1 MAGSDGRHHWPILK
15 WRGAGFATR
24 IVRGEGNVVAVL
36 ALLAAAQLVAASP
49 WPGSA
54 QVEQWTLE
62 RTVTLGSVFDAE
74 TGLTAVG
81 GVIVEGDRLFVAQPY
96 ERRLRVFSLTGD
108 FLDFIGRDGEGPGE
122 FRSVDGTGLHE
133 GLVWV
138 HDSNRHR
145 LQYFDTE
152 GRVVSSA
159 RIRGHPALRPDRVQ
173 VHGILA
179 DGSRLIREGKWMS
192 ELVESPRKP
201 IPLFRFDPD
210 GMLRD
215 TVAMMAERTDIV
227 QLSDG
232 RESGWISY
240 AILPNTE
247 SFGSLLSVAPDG
259 SGFVVVHREAATG
272 SGTHTFRVI
281 RFDARADTA
290 WAHEVP
296 YEPVRVTDEWR
307 SRRVA
312 DAMRGGAGARISE
325 ISRRQ
330 AWERIFGRLEFFP
343 PVGDVKLGVDGTTWL
358 RLLTGADSS
367 QWRVLDES
375 GRFIARV
382 ESPPPGSME
391 WVDAE
396 SLWLLEESELDVP
409 YLVRY
414 VIRRP

>member
-62 RTVTLGSVFDAE
+62 RTVTIGSVFDAE

-81 GVIVEGDRLFVAQPY
+81 GVIVEGDRLFVSQPY

-108 FLDFIGRDGEGPGE
+108 FLGFIGRDGEGPGE
-122 FRSVDGTGLHE
+122 FRSVGGMGLHE

-138 HDSNRHR
+138 HDSNRNR

-152 GRVVSSA
+152 GRSVSSA
-159 RIRGHPALRPDRVQ
+159 PIRGHPALRPDRVRVQ
-173 VHGILA
+173 GILA
-179 DGSRLIREGKWMS
+179 DGSRLIREGKMMS
-192 ELVESPRKP
+192 ELVESPLKP
-201 IPLFRFDPD
+201 IPLFRFDPE

-232 RESGWISY
+232 SESGWTSF
-240 AILPNTE
+240 AILPKTE

-296 YEPVRVTDEWR
+296 YEPVRVTDDWR

-312 DAMRGGAGARISE
+312 DWMRGGAGADISE
-325 ISRRQ
+325 SRRRR
-330 AWERIFGRLEFFP
+330 AWEGIFGRLEFFP
-343 PVGDVKLGVDGTTWL
+343 PVGDVKLGTDGTTWL
-358 RLLTGADSS
+358 RLLTGVDSS
-367 QWRVLDES
+367 EWRVLDES

>member
-1 MAGSDGRHHWPILK
+1 MSRSEALV
-15 WRGAGFATR
+15 GAA
-24 IVRGEGNVVAVL
+24 L
-36 ALLAAAQLVAASP
+36 ACLSAASP
-49 WPGSA
+49 LSA
-54 QVEQWTLE
+54 SGQPEQWTLE
-62 RTVTLGSVFDAE
+62 LAVTIGSVFDAE

-81 GVIVEGDRLFVAQPY
+81 GVIVEGDRLFVSQPY
-96 ERRLRVFSLTGD
+96 ERHLRVFSLTGD
-108 FLDFIGRDGEGPGE
+108 FLGFIGRDGEGPGE
-122 FRSVDGTGLHE
+122 FRSVDGMGQHE

-138 HDSNRHR
+138 HDSDRHR

-152 GRVVSSA
+152 GRVLSSA
-159 RIRGHPALRPDRVQ
+159 RIRGHPALRASRAQVQ
-173 VHGILA
+173 GILA
-179 DGSRLIREGKWMS
+179 DGSRLIRESKMMS

-201 IPLFRFDPD
+201 IPLFRFDLD

-240 AILPNTE
+240 AILPKTE

-296 YEPVRVTDEWR
+296 YEPVRVSDDWR
-307 SRRVA
+307 SRRVE
-312 DAMRGGAGARISE
+312 DEMRGGARSRIPES
-325 ISRRQ
+325 SRRQ
-330 AWERIFGRLEFFP
+330 AWDRIFGRLEFFP
-343 PVGDVKLGVDGTTWL
+343 PVSDVKLGADGTTWL
-358 RLLTGADSS
+358 RLLTGVDSS
-367 QWRVLDES
+367 EWRVVDES

-382 ESPPPGSME
+382 KSPPPGSME

>member
-1 MAGSDGRHHWPILK
+1 MSRSEPLVG
-15 WRGAGFATR
+15 
-24 IVRGEGNVVAVL
+24 VAL
-36 ALLAAAQLVAASP
+36 ACLSAASP
-49 WPGSA
+49 LSA
-54 QVEQWTLE
+54 TAQPEQWTLE
-62 RTVTLGSVFDAE
+62 RTVTIGSVFDAG

-96 ERRLRVFSLTGD
+96 EQRLRVFSLTGD
-108 FLDFIGRDGEGPGE
+108 FLGFVGRDGEGPGE
-122 FRSVDGTGLHE
+122 FQSVDGMGLHE

-138 HDSNRHR
+138 HDSDRLR

-152 GRVVSSA
+152 RRFVSSA
-159 RIRGHPALRPDRVQ
+159 PIRAHPALRPDRMRVQ
-173 VHGILA
+173 GILA

-192 ELVESPRKP
+192 ELVELPLKP
-201 IPLFRFDPD
+201 IPVFRFDPE

-215 TVAMMAERTDIV
+215 TVAMIAERTDIV

-232 RESGWISY
+232 RESGWTSF
-240 AILPNTE
+240 AILPKTE

-272 SGTHTFRVI
+272 SGTHMFRVI

-296 YEPVRVTDEWR
+296 YEPVRVSDDWR
-307 SRRVA
+307 SRRVE
-312 DAMRGGAGARISE
+312 DWMRSGAGADISE
-325 ISRRQ
+325 SRRRR
-330 AWERIFGRLEFFP
+330 AWEGIFERLEFFP
-343 PVGDVKLGVDGTTWL
+343 PVSDVKLGTDGTTWL
-358 RLLTGADSS
+358 RLLTDVDSS
-367 QWRVLDES
+367 EWRVLDES

-382 ESPPPGSME
+382 DSPPPGSME

-396 SLWLLEESELDVP
+396 SLWLLRESEIDVP

>member
-1 MAGSDGRHHWPILK
+1 MEL
-15 WRGAGFATR
+15 
-24 IVRGEGNVVAVL
+24 
-36 ALLAAAQLVAASP
+36 
-49 WPGSA
+49 
-54 QVEQWTLE
+54 
-62 RTVTLGSVFDAE
+62 TVTIGSVFDAE

-81 GVIVEGDRLFVAQPY
+81 GVIVEGDQLFVAQPY
-96 ERRLRVFSLTGD
+96 ERRLRVFSLTGG
-108 FLDFIGRDGEGPGE
+108 FLGFIGRDGEGPGE
-122 FRSVDGTGLHE
+122 FRSVGGIGLHE

-138 HDSNRHR
+138 HDSDRHR

-152 GRVVSSA
+152 GRFVSSSP
-159 RIRGHPALRPDRVQ
+159 IRGHPTLRAGRAQVQ
-173 VHGILA
+173 GILA
-179 DGSRLIREGKWMS
+179 DGSRLIRESKMMS
-192 ELVESPRKP
+192 ELVQSPRKP
-201 IPLFRFDPD
+201 IPVFRFDPE

-215 TVAMMAERTDIV
+215 TVTMIAGRTGIV
-227 QLSDG
+227 RLSDG

-247 SFGSLLSVAPDG
+247 SFRSLLSVAPDG

-296 YEPVRVTDEWR
+296 YNPVRVPEEWR
-307 SRRVA
+307 SRRVE
-312 DAMRGGAGARISE
+312 DEMRGGAGARISE
-325 ISRRQ
+325 SRRRR
-330 AWERIFGRLEFFP
+330 AWEGIFGRLEFFP
-343 PVGDVKLGVDGTTWL
+343 PVGDVKLGTDGTTWL
-358 RLLTGADSS
+358 LLRTGVDSS
-367 QWRVLDES
+367 EWKILDES

-396 SLWLLEESELDVP
+396 SLWLLEQSEFDVP
-409 YLVRY
+409 YLLRY